1 MILLF
6 LKIVIK
12 YWKSVPRNNHFCFAL
27 EKSLYSIGMST
38 ASIEVPNSSESV
50 SYKKIDLTTTYAPVS
65 SMTSWY
71 PSSSVFLLPPTTVPQ
86 GKSALVVIFPVN
98 GQSNTQE

>member
-1 MILLF
+1 
-6 LKIVIK
+6 
-12 YWKSVPRNNHFCFAL
+12 
-27 EKSLYSIGMST
+27 MSS
-38 ASIEVPNSSESV
+38 ASIKMPNSSESV
-50 SYKKIDLTTTYAPVS
+50 SYKKVDPTTTYAPV

-71 PSSSVFLLPPTTVPQ
+71 PSSSVFLLPPTAVP